1 MKDKIRAVSKL
12 QQVEE
17 QRRDRVG
24 QQLDDMRQRQQHLQH
39 QLEQLAQLKSGNS
52 HSSCQTSVLNS
63 ALLMNL
69 NRVDRMLQKLL
80 VHHEQEQAVMEA
92 QCHSVQ
98 QELAGRQARIKGIE
112 QVLDRWRRK
121 QDYEKARKEQKHVED
136 ILNARYR
143 KRDL

>member
-1 MKDKIRAVSKL
+1 MKDKIRAVGKL

-17 QRRDRVG
+17 KRRDRIG
-24 QQLDDMRQRQQHLQH
+24 QQLDTMRQRHQHMQN
-39 QLEQLAQLKSGNS
+39 QLDQLAQLKSGNGES
-52 HSSCQTSVLNS
+52 TRQVSALNS
-63 ALLMNL
+63 TVLMNL
-69 NRVDRMLQKLL
+69 SRVDHMLQKLL

-98 QELAGRQARIKGIE
+98 KELASRHARVKGIE

-121 QDYEKARKEQKHVED
+121 QDYDKARKEQKHIED

-143 KRDL
+143 KREL